1 MNIRPLGD
9 KVVVKPAKIEEKTQS
24 GIILPGSAQ
33 EKPNQGT
40 VIAVG
45 PGVRNDKGQYIELD
59 VKEGDR
65 IVYGK
70 FGGVELKYEDEDYVV
85 LSESDILVVLD

>member
-9 KVVVKPAKIEEKTQS
+9 KVVIKPAKIEEKTQS

-45 PGVRNDKGQYIELD
+45 PGARNQNGEHVALD
-59 VKEGDR
+59 VEVGDH
-65 IVYGK
+65 I
-70 FGGVELKYEDEDYVV
+70 V
-85 LSESDILVVLD
+85 LSESDILVILD